1 MSDIDSIITDILS
14 REGGFSNN
22 PADRG
27 GRTDKGITER
37 DHPTAWADGTV
48 TDKEARDIYRQK
60 YVNGPGFDKIPSIPL
75 MAQLVDFGVNSGPQ
89 LAIMKLQG
97 ILGVTVDGILGPDTL
112 ATLAT
117 REPREVC
124 NRLAVERVKMLGRI
138 CARDKSQIVFLNG
151 WIDRAVQ
158 WVK

>member
-37 DHPTAWADGTV
+37 DHHTAWADGTV

-60 YVNGPGFDKIPSIPL
+60 YVNGPGFDRVTSTPL

-97 ILGVTVDGILGPDTL
+97 ILDVTVDGVLGPETL
-112 ATLAT
+112 AALST

-124 NRLAVERVKMLGRI
+124 NLLAVERIKMLGRI
-138 CARDKSQIVFLNG
+138 CVRDKSQIVFLNG
-151 WIDRAVQ
+151 WIARAVQ
-158 WVK
+158 FIT